1 MVLIHR
7 KRRERA
13 PVGLLFEVGLVMGGM
28 LVTSSC
34 HSALLC
40 RGLCQQGLHLLTEVS
55 TGAGGQ

>member
-1 MVLIHR
+1 M
-7 KRRERA
+7 
-13 PVGLLFEVGLVMGGM
+13 GLLFEVGLVMGGM